1 MVVLAPVA
9 GLAQV
14 QLLQVPGQK
23 TSRWKLSALYLP
35 FIMPFKQR
43 QVKLIL
49 ILILYFIYLF
59 IYILFILGPHL
70 V

>member
-35 FIMPFKQR
+35 FKQR
-43 QVKLIL
+43 QVKL